1 MVNPSAKLN
10 DTDLEWLIN
19 NRYVQMSF
27 ITAFGTANPSHQFSQ
42 TALAD
47 FMVRSMQL
55 NNDNER
61 KLRTIFRATGINS
74 RFSVLAD
81 YGKSKDF
88 DFYPNT
94 PNFEPFPS
102 TKQRLEAFRDYALPL
117 SLAAI
122 EKMKYSMIDLQKIT
136 HLIVVSCTGMYAP
149 GLDID
154 IIKSLQLPT
163 TTQRTCITFMGCYA
177 AFNALKVADA
187 YCKSDANS
195 KVLIVCTELCSLH
208 FQKEPTE
215 NNLLANALFADG
227 SAAVF
232 VEAQSEQPI
241 KLSLEHFH
249 NDLAPEGEHD
259 MAWSVGD
266 LGFEMKLSAYVPG
279 IIQSGIQ
286 QLTNSLLK
294 KISKELQDI
303 KYIAVHPGGKKIVEV
318 IEQQLSFSKEQ
329 NKHALN
335 VLKHFGNMSS
345 PTVLFVLNEI
355 FKNLSSADD
364 GERILSLAFGPGLTL
379 ESMVLKIHSAHA

>member
-1 MVNPSAKLN
+1 
-10 DTDLEWLIN
+10 
-19 NRYVQMSF
+19 MSF
-27 ITAFGTANPSHQFSQ
+27 ITAFGTANPPNRFSQ
-42 TALAD
+42 LALAD
-47 FMVRSMQL
+47 FMVLSMQL
-55 NNDNER
+55 SHDDER
-61 KLRTIFRATGINS
+61 KLRTIFRATGIDS
-74 RFSVLAD
+74 RYSVLAD

-102 TKQRLEAFRDYALPL
+102 TQKRLEAFREHALPL

-122 EKMKYSMIDLQKIT
+122 EKMKTSSSIELQKIT

-154 IIKSLQLPT
+154 LIKALNLPT
-163 TTQRTCITFMGCYA
+163 TIQRTCITFMGCYA

-187 YCKSDANS
+187 YCKAEANS

-208 FQKEPTE
+208 FQKEPSE

-227 SAAVF
+227 SAAVL

-294 KISKELQDI
+294 KIAKEIHDI

-318 IEQQLSFSKEQ
+318 IEQQLGLNKKQ
-329 NKHALN
+329 NRLALD
-335 VLKHFGNMSS
+335 VLRQYGNMSS
-345 PTVLFVLNEI
+345 PTVLFVLHEI
-355 FKNLSSADD
+355 FKNLSSADN

-379 ESMVLKIHSAHA
+379 ESMVLKIHSANA